1 MFKSVPV
8 GLAALTFLSEGVMAS
23 KAEYR
28 PTSEQAPWYK
38 AAKGS
43 TWNTPDWPVN
53 YKVPNFGVDNEILTN
68 NKNLVDAETKL
79 KTKLTAVKKAADPP
93 RDYFVPNFGKDRD
106 LVINDINLDEAQ
118 KQHGHTL

>member
-28 PTSEQAPWYK
+28 PSSEQAPWYK

-68 NKNLVDAETKL
+68 NKNLADAETKL
-79 KTKLTAVKKAADPP
+79 KTKLTAVKKAADASYACA
-93 RDYFVPNFGKDRD
+93 R
-106 LVINDINLDEAQ
+106 AQ
-118 KQHGHTL
+118 GRRSAVNVLRVLLLLLLPLLR